1 MSPADV
7 RVHMNPNFGRDLK
20 RDIDAKAQ
28 RVVDLVAREHAGETA
43 EEIGSALDDG
53 LAAIG
58 LNLPKSTLDPWA
70 AVLAASNDLKV
81 DIHLV

>member
-1 MSPADV
+1 MSRPNV
-7 RVHMNPNFGRDLK
+7 RVNMNPNFGRDLK

-28 RVVDLVAREHAGETA
+28 RVVDVVARDHAGDGA
-43 EEIGSALDDG
+43 EVIAAALDAR

-58 LNLPKSTLDPWA
+58 LNLPKSTLDQWA
-70 AVLAASNDLKV
+70 GSLAAGNDLKV